1 MPVRPL
7 TPGGPRSSPPAR
19 AGGSQPGGAEQ
30 GGDPGKTPVRRAAY
44 AEGGVWRSP
53 FPGGQRER
61 RREGGRAAPTSL
73 LSARPPPPSL
83 APPSLAPA
91 FCAPEPGRQRAP
103 TAAALTGAPGHRL
116 RERRCREGGSSSRG
130 CSRNQ
135 GAARHRRARTHTTH
149 TQTERGP
156 ARARGPPLQLFSALH
171 HAPLQAAP
179 ARCSLRGDSPPPPRA
194 PLQRATG
201 TRLTAPPP
209 AVT

>member
-7 TPGGPRSSPPAR
+7 TPGGPRSSSPP
-19 AGGSQPGGAEQ
+19 
-30 GGDPGKTPVRRAAY
+30 
-44 AEGGVWRSP
+44 
-53 FPGGQRER
+53 
-61 RREGGRAAPTSL
+61 GRAAPSLGAQSRVGTLVKRRCAEQRTRRGVCGEARSREGRGSGGGKEAEQPPPLL

-149 TQTERGP
+149 THRHTQ
-156 ARARGPPLQLFSALH
+156 SADRLGLGGRLCSSSL
-171 HAPLQAAP
+171 PCTMLRSRQRRPAAP
-179 ARCSLRGDSPPPPRA
+179 
-194 PLQRATG
+194 
-201 TRLTAPPP
+201 
-209 AVT
+209 